1 MLPTAKSYLVSGGY
15 SPQLASYALIGLFLA
30 GVVGIQVLSRVL
42 HHFMPSHIVDCDHSH
57 DEDVEPGKDEMEEP
71 EHNHNHSHNH
81 NHANGHGG
89 PLFKVTRF
97 EDATNEEERP
107 LLSSHYTHDGVR
119 NTSGPAPTNASQEN
133 FMTAPSSR
141 RQSVMP
147 RGLTRTLTA
156 LASGKKATCDE
167 TGPCK
172 GYSDPC
178 GQECFKAA
186 SRRESLISPIARMP
200 STGRIRATTNA
211 LQIVSPVEEVDDEYF
226 NPSASDTQP
235 PAEDDSS
242 IGRSRTSTEGRPPP
256 MSRSRST
263 THHFHHPPR
272 EHPFFS
278 KPRRYSSVIS
288 TGSSNDGSLPPL
300 RRRRTS
306 SFGHGTEA
314 HHHHVPS
321 NAFMSIGLQTS
332 IAIALHKVP
341 EGFITYATNHANPTL
356 GFAVFMALFIH
367 NITEGF
373 ALALPLYL
381 ALRSRAK
388 AIAWAS
394 ILGGVSQPLGA
405 GIAALWFK
413 IASGRGPMSEPGER
427 VYGGM
432 FAVTS
437 GVMTSVALQLFSES
451 LSLTHNRNLC
461 VGFAFLGMG
470 ILGLSFALTA

>member
-1 MLPTAKSYLVSGGY
+1 MLPTAKQNLISGGY
-15 SPQLASYALIGLFLA
+15 SPRLASYALIGLFLA
-30 GVVGIQVLSRVL
+30 GVVGIQLLSRVM

-57 DEDVEPGKDEMEEP
+57 DDDVGKSVDEMEEQ
-71 EHNHNHSHNH
+71 EHNHVHSHSH
-81 NHANGHGG
+81 SHGG
-89 PLFKVTRF
+89 PFFKVTRLD
-97 EDATNEEERP
+97 DATADEERP
-107 LLSSHYTHDGVR
+107 LLASHHTHDGVR
-119 NTSGPAPTNASQEN
+119 SVSTPGPVADSHDSLV
-133 FMTAPSSR
+133 TAPSSR

-147 RGLTRTLTA
+147 HGFTRTLSA

-167 TGPCK
+167 TGPCR

-178 GQECFKAA
+178 GQECFKSA
-186 SRRESLISPIARMP
+186 SRRESFLPSLTRASTFAR
-200 STGRIRATTNA
+200 TRAGTNA
-211 LQIVSPVEEVDDEYF
+211 LQVVSPVEELEDEYF
-226 NPSASDTQP
+226 DPTTP
-235 PAEDDSS
+235 EDHSKNEQDHTIS
-242 IGRSRTSTEGRPPP
+242 RSGATTEGRPPP
-256 MSRSRST
+256 ALRSRST
-263 THHFHHPPR
+263 THHYHHAPK
-272 EHPFFS
+272 EQCFVKGKF
-278 KPRRYSSVIS
+278 RRYSSFRSDPSPNDSSMSPVRRRG
-288 TGSSNDGSLPPL
+288 TGS
-300 RRRRTS
+300 
-306 SFGHGTEA
+306 FGQGPEA

-341 EGFITYATNHANPTL
+341 EGFITYATNHANPSL

-388 AIAWAS
+388 AITWAS

-432 FAVTS
+432 FAVTA

-451 LSLTHNRNLC
+451 LGLTHNRHLC
-461 VGFAFLGMG
+461 IGFAFLGMG